1 MLALARVDAAE
12 QAAADAAQIAL
23 SCPVCLELFRD
34 PVLLPCCQ
42 QSFCRCCLRGALARS
57 PTCPLCRAEA
67 SMKLALPNR
76 TLDALLARGAATAP
90 KAVATAQAATS
101 CAYKD
106 AQPLPAMT
114 RRPRWR
120 PEHDDNPFLPRRRR
134 DAPAR
139 SVCEWL
145 AKHEE
150 RIRCVAIIVAVAM
163 LMCFLKVEEE
173 EYAVQTGYRPRRGV
187 PQLARLGPGVMI
199 GVVLDGAPSNLP
211 VDDELQRIQAG
222 GRKRRGLG
230 SGADGA
236 DGTTTTTIS
245 SDEREVQPGR
255 PRDVLGA
262 PHEKPAAL
270 EAQLDAAQ
278 LGYGIVGLVLV
289 AIVAYRRAVALA
301 SVVRACLDRRGLW
314 PPMWP
319 PWRDS
324 GREGERAVLR
334 GAHIDIRDG
343 RRAAVEV

>member
-1 MLALARVDAAE
+1 MKPESRDATE
-12 QAAADAAQIAL
+12 QAAADVQIAL

-90 KAVATAQAATS
+90 IAVATAQAATSTS

-173 EYAVQTGYRPRRGV
+173 EYAVQTGYRPRRSA

-199 GVVLDGAPSNLP
+199 GVVLDGATSNLP
-211 VDDELQRIQAG
+211 VDDEPQRIQAG
-222 GRKRRGLG
+222 GRKRRGLV
-230 SGADGA
+230 GAA
-236 DGTTTTTIS
+236 TTTANS
-245 SDEREVQPGR
+245 YDERELQT
-255 PRDVLGA
+255 

-301 SVVRACLDRRGLW
+301 SVASCLDRRRLW

-319 PWRDS
+319 LWRDS
-324 GREGERAVLR
+324 GREGERAAR
-334 GAHIDIRDG
+334 PGAHIDIRDG
-343 RRAAVEV
+343 QREAVEV

>member
-1 MLALARVDAAE
+1 MQHESRNAAK
-12 QAAADAAQIAL
+12 QAAADAQIAL

-90 KAVATAQAATS
+90 IAVATAQAATSTS

-150 RIRCVAIIVAVAM
+150 RIRCVVIIVAVAM

-173 EYAVQTGYRPRRGV
+173 EYAVQTGYRPRRSA

-199 GVVLDGAPSNLP
+199 GVVLDGATSNLP
-211 VDDELQRIQAG
+211 VDDEPQRIQAG
-222 GRKRRGLG
+222 GRKRRGLV
-230 SGADGA
+230 GAA
-236 DGTTTTTIS
+236 TTTANS
-245 SDEREVQPGR
+245 YDERE
-255 PRDVLGA
+255 
-262 PHEKPAAL
+262 E
-270 EAQLDAAQ
+270 
-278 LGYGIVGLVLV
+278 YV
-289 AIVAYRRAVALA
+289 ARSLRRL
-301 SVVRACLDRRGLW
+301 RRSS
-314 PPMWP
+314 M
-319 PWRDS
+319 
-324 GREGERAVLR
+324 
-334 GAHIDIRDG
+334 
-343 RRAAVEV
+343 RRN

>member
-1 MLALARVDAAE
+1 MTVLEGMQHESRDAAE
-12 QAAADAAQIAL
+12 QAAADAQIAL

-90 KAVATAQAATS
+90 IAVATAQAATSTS

-173 EYAVQTGYRPRRGV
+173 EYAVQTGYRPRRSA

-199 GVVLDGAPSNLP
+199 GVVLDGATSNLP
-211 VDDELQRIQAG
+211 VDDEPQRIQAG
-222 GRKRRGLG
+222 GRKRRGLV
-230 SGADGA
+230 GAA
-236 DGTTTTTIS
+236 TTTANS
-245 SDEREVQPGR
+245 YDERELQTGR

-301 SVVRACLDRRGLW
+301 SVASCLDRRRLW

-319 PWRDS
+319 LWRDS
-324 GREGERAVLR
+324 GREGERAAR
-334 GAHIDIRDG
+334 PGAHIDIRDG
-343 RRAAVEV
+343 QREAVEV

>member
-1 MLALARVDAAE
+1 MLQSRDATE
-12 QAAADAAQIAL
+12 QAAADAAAAAQIAL

-34 PVLLPCCQ
+34 PVLLLCCQ

-76 TLDALLARGAATAP
+76 TLDALLARGAATVP
-90 KAVATAQAATS
+90 IAVATAQAATSTS

-120 PEHDDNPFLPRRRR
+120 PEHDDNPFLTRRRR

-150 RIRCVAIIVAVAM
+150 RIRCIAIIVAVAM

-173 EYAVQTGYRPRRGV
+173 EYAVQTGYRPRRGA

-199 GVVLDGAPSNLP
+199 GIVLDGAPSNLP
-211 VDDELQRIQAG
+211 VDDEPQRIQAG
-222 GRKRRGLG
+222 GRKRRGLV
-230 SGADGA
+230 GAA
-236 DGTTTTTIS
+236 TTTTTTNS
-245 SDEREVQPGR
+245 YDEREKQTGR

-262 PHEKPAAL
+262 PHEKPATL

-301 SVVRACLDRRGLW
+301 SVVRASCLDRRRLW

-324 GREGERAVLR
+324 GREGERAARR

-343 RRAAVEV
+343 QREAVEV

>member
-1 MLALARVDAAE
+1 MPAERSLTVGIDVGGTFTDLLAIDSASGVVKLAKVPTTVDNQAIGFMAALA
-12 QAAADAAQIAL
+12 
-23 SCPVCLELFRD
+23 
-34 PVLLPCCQ
+34 
-42 QSFCRCCLRGALARS
+42 
-57 PTCPLCRAEA
+57 
-67 SMKLALPNR
+67 
-76 TLDALLARGAATAP
+76 
-90 KAVATAQAATS
+90 
-101 CAYKD
+101 
-106 AQPLPAMT
+106 
-114 RRPRWR
+114 
-120 PEHDDNPFLPRRRR
+120 
-134 DAPAR
+134 
-139 SVCEWL
+139 
-145 AKHEE
+145 
-150 RIRCVAIIVAVAM
+150 
-163 LMCFLKVEEE
+163 
-173 EYAVQTGYRPRRGV
+173 
-187 PQLARLGPGVMI
+187 
-199 GVVLDGAPSNLP
+199 
-211 VDDELQRIQAG
+211 QAG
-222 GRKRRGLG
+222 
-230 SGADGA
+230 ADPA
-236 DGTTTTTIS
+236 TLQAVVHGTTTTTIS